1 MYVPALL
8 IPAASPLNASPTAYL
23 SRADGLVQ
31 TDAQGMIKSASIP
44 RIVEQLVLWH
54 RGAETPGAHL
64 LESFAALTLSAGVVN
79 EQRDCFLLCYKMYCT
94 PRQLLDLIRSLYTR
108 QKPAEV
114 SDDTWRRHK
123 ETLRNGYAPLRTR
136 ARRSAAN
143 ALSSRLADFIGR
155 WLTLSYKT
163 DFWSEDGTINYL
175 LYEYLMETIELF
187 PDDKSPGSPYKR
199 LKDQLPKLAQDTPPS
214 PKQAT
219 DRKKL
224 KDSKGMRHTFSDL
237 ISKKLPRPEDI
248 KFVDLHGT
256 HASLILCG

>member
-1 MYVPALL
+1 MGTHL
-8 IPAASPLNASPTAYL
+8 YL
-23 SRADGLVQ
+23 
-31 TDAQGMIKSASIP
+31 
-44 RIVEQLVLWH
+44 
-54 RGAETPGAHL
+54 
-64 LESFAALTLSAGVVN
+64 
-79 EQRDCFLLCYKMYCT
+79 
-94 PRQLLDLIRSLYTR
+94 
-108 QKPAEV
+108 
-114 SDDTWRRHK
+114 
-123 ETLRNGYAPLRTR
+123 
-136 ARRSAAN
+136 RRSAAN
-143 ALSSRLADFIGR
+143 ARPTRLADFIGR
-155 WLTLSYKT
+155 WLTMSYKT

-256 HASLILCG
+256 HARPSSLRIFAHTSLPSGRHIGAPDVHRL